1 MDVLF
6 FMRHPGHLRNFEST
20 LRELAR
26 RGHRVHL
33 AFDGEKEGLSGQRA
47 LAASLG
53 ELEGITFGP
62 APAPAMAEEW
72 TLVAWQLRA
81 MLDYLRYLEPPLD
94 RAVRPRLRAAHALP
108 EPLLRALDAAGG
120 ARDLVRRSLGALE
133 RAVPPRA
140 RCFATSRR
148 AIPILWWSRRCSTS
162 ARRSWTT
169 CARRS
174 GSGSR
179 PASASRAGTT

>member
-20 LRELAR
+20 LRELVR

-108 EPLLRALDAAGG
+108 EPFLRALDAAGD

-133 RAVPPRA
+133 RAVPPR
-140 RCFATSRR
+140 
-148 AIPILWWSRRCSTS
+148 
-162 ARRSWTT
+162 RSLL
-169 CARRS
+169 RYVSERD
-174 GSGSR
+174 
-179 PASASRAGTT
+179 PELP

>member
-33 AFDGEKEGLSGQRA
+33 AFDGEKGGSTPSS
-47 LAASLG
+47 LAAPPASSKGSRSALLRPPPWPRNG
-53 ELEGITFGP
+53 RSSPGSCAKCSITCGT
-62 APAPAMAEEW
+62 W
-72 TLVAWQLRA
+72 G
-81 MLDYLRYLEPPLD
+81 PPLD
-94 RAVRPRLRAAHALP
+94 RAARPRLRAAHALP
-108 EPLLRALDAAGG
+108 EPFLRALDAAGD
-120 ARDLVRRSLGALE
+120 ARDLVRRSLGAIE
-133 RAVPPRA
+133 RAVPPR
-140 RCFATSRR
+140 RSLLRYVSER
-148 AIPILWWSRRCSTS
+148 DPILWRSRRCSTS

-169 CARRS
+169 SGRRS
-174 GSGSR
+174 GSGFQ